1 VSRPRRLISLVATL
15 LVGAVIASGAPAGVP
30 SGAAAGAPG
39 GVDAARW
46 AEGRRAYHEAG
57 GTGCAVC
64 HGDFGA
70 NELGLAP
77 VVRGADAA
85 RIHASLVTM
94 ETMTFLQGS
103 LTDEEIDAMAY
114 YLEVLDTMAP
124 TIVTRRRSV
133 LEPAAVALPAA
144 SHVQLILVNQ
154 DRAPCTWT
162 VPASGAGASDVP
174 GRTTGAIDW
183 VTAEAGASLD
193 AYCEEEPA
201 MRVQLRIE

>member
-1 VSRPRRLISLVATL
+1 VPRPRRLISLVATL
-15 LVGAVIASGAPAGVP
+15 LVGGAIATGAPAGPP
-30 SGAAAGAPG
+30 SGAPG
-39 GVDAARW
+39 GVDADRW

-70 NELGLAP
+70 NEFGLAP
-77 VVRGADAA
+77 AVRGADAA
-85 RIHASLVTM
+85 RIHASLATM

-114 YLEVLDTMAP
+114 YLAVLDTMAP

-144 SHVQLILVNQ
+144 THVQLILVNQ

-201 MRVQLRIE
+201 MRVQLRIER